1 MLVHGF
7 GLFVRHF
14 FWRYYMSNVVIKN
27 CNNIKE
33 TSIIIEEGNLNIKF
47 AINGTGK
54 STIAKALLKKDEDL
68 SLLKPF
74 GKEEIPYVECN
85 PNIDNVELFDSDFVN
100 KVVFNGSN
108 VIENAFEVFIK
119 SDKYDEQR
127 NNINILLHELKQKII
142 GNEELNK
149 LNEQLIKLSS
159 KINYKKEKNTIDSRG
174 MYSSI
179 KTDKNIFNIPKE
191 LNKYSLFLSDKEKN
205 ILWSEWK
212 NKGKTYDYGEICP
225 YCAEKFSGDH
235 EKENEAFNSYYSK
248 ANVSNLTEFSNI
260 IDNTKTYLNTD
271 NFKKIEKCIKENI
284 PNTDKDLIFTKFMS
298 EATYLKEKIYNIT
311 TFDSYKV
318 EKSDISNLSNI
329 LLDLKISTND
339 LEYFNNENLIKSIDI
354 INSSITEMLGKIS
367 DLQKEI
373 GKMNSLVISKMSCCK
388 KEINSFLKLAGF
400 NYEFDIVKDGD
411 EKNSITVLKY
421 VNSDNEKIQVSD
433 IEKHL
438 SWGEKNAFAL
448 VLFMYYALSKN
459 PNLIILD
466 DPISSFDGNKKY
478 AIINR
483 LFCNKGDYEDS
494 FYNKTV
500 LMLTHDFEPIID
512 FGINHKPTKETN
524 MWYLKNN
531 NGIIQEQK
539 INVSSDV
546 LSTIKFYYNESINE
560 DNNIISRICFLRKYL
575 EHIST
580 KKNSEENA
588 YNILSSIIHGDNLRK
603 KIDDEQYEDL
613 SVDEI
618 KNGEEWIKQFI
629 KTFDSNKILRDNIN
643 NKYILDSYKTETNN
657 YIKIQL
663 FRVYLESSGN
673 RNKLKERNSI
683 VLKYIDEIYH
693 IENDY
698 IFSLDLIKFDIIPD
712 FIINSIDEFMSSEI
726 E

>member
-1 MLVHGF
+1 
-7 GLFVRHF
+7 
-14 FWRYYMSNVVIKN
+14 MSNVVIKN

-127 NNINILLHELKQKII
+127 NNINSLLHELKQKII

-235 EKENEAFNSYYSK
+235 KKENEAFNSYYSK

-260 IDNTKTYLNTD
+260 IDNTKTYLNTN

-298 EATYLKEKIYNIT
+298 EVTYLKEKIYNIT

-373 GKMNSLVISKMSCCK
+373 GKMNSLVISKMSSCK

>member
-1 MLVHGF
+1 
-7 GLFVRHF
+7 
-14 FWRYYMSNVVIKN
+14 MSNVVIKN

-603 KIDDEQYEDL
+603 KIVDEQYENL

-618 KNGEEWIKQFI
+618 KSGEEWIKQFI
-629 KTFDSNKILRDNIN
+629 KTFDSNKILKDNIN

-663 FRVYLESSGN
+663 FRVYLELSDN
-673 RNKLKERNSI
+673 RNKLKESNSI
-683 VLKYIDEIYH
+683 VLKYIDEIYR

-712 FIINSIDEFMSSEI
+712 FIINSIDEFMSNEI
-726 E
+726 K

>member
-1 MLVHGF
+1 
-7 GLFVRHF
+7 
-14 FWRYYMSNVVIKN
+14 MSNVVIKN

-127 NNINILLHELKQKII
+127 NNINSLLHELKQKII

-225 YCAEKFSGDH
+225 YCAEKFSEDH

-284 PNTDKDLIFTKFMS
+284 PNTDKYLIFTKFMS
-298 EATYLKEKIYNIT
+298 EVTYLKEKIYNIT

-373 GKMNSLVISKMSCCK
+373 VKMNSLVISKMSSCK

-580 KKNSEENA
+580 KKKSEENA

-663 FRVYLESSGN
+663 FRVYLESSDN

-698 IFSLDLIKFDIIPD
+698 IFSLNLIKFDIIPD

>member
-1 MLVHGF
+1 
-7 GLFVRHF
+7 
-14 FWRYYMSNVVIKN
+14 MSNVVIKN

-33 TSIIIEEGNLNIKF
+33 TSIIIEEGNLNIKY

-284 PNTDKDLIFTKFMS
+284 QDTYKDLIFKKFMS
-298 EATYLKEKIYNIT
+298 EATDIKEKISNIT
-311 TFDSYKV
+311 TFDSYQV

-433 IEKHL
+433 IEIHL

>member
-1 MLVHGF
+1 
-7 GLFVRHF
+7 
-14 FWRYYMSNVVIKN
+14 MSNVVIKN

-108 VIENAFEVFIK
+108 IIENAFEVFIK

-560 DNNIISRICFLRKYL
+560 DNNIISRICFLRKYI

>member
-1 MLVHGF
+1 
-7 GLFVRHF
+7 
-14 FWRYYMSNVVIKN
+14 MSNVVIKN

-693 IENDY
+693 IENDLSTP
-698 IFSLDLIKFDIIPD
+698 IFLTF
-712 FIINSIDEFMSSEI
+712 
-726 E
+726 

>member
-1 MLVHGF
+1 
-7 GLFVRHF
+7 
-14 FWRYYMSNVVIKN
+14 MSNVVIKN

-235 EKENEAFNSYYSK
+235 EKQNEAFNSYYSK

>member
-1 MLVHGF
+1 
-7 GLFVRHF
+7 
-14 FWRYYMSNVVIKN
+14 MSNVVIKN

-260 IDNTKTYLNTD
+260 IDNTKTYSNTD

>member
-1 MLVHGF
+1 
-7 GLFVRHF
+7 
-14 FWRYYMSNVVIKN
+14 MSNVVIKN

-560 DNNIISRICFLRKYL
+560 DNNIISRICFLRKYI

-683 VLKYIDEIYH
+683 LLKYIDEIYH